1 MVFVLLLFIAASVGV
16 SVYDINDNNSS
27 LSIRYDKN
35 DPFNNIVFSILT
47 TFQIASGQNW
57 VDILS
62 KTTQL
67 FDGDLWS
74 GAYFMSIV
82 ILGVFLFPNWCIGS
96 VLGSIEKHQNDDSV
110 CHWNLSFLFLMSP
123 PDA

>member
-1 MVFVLLLFIAASVGV
+1 MFVLLLFIAASVGV
-16 SVYDINDNNSS
+16 SVYNINDNNSS
-27 LSIRYDKN
+27 LSIRYDEN

-62 KTTQL
+62 KTTQQ

-74 GAYFMSIV
+74 GAYFMCIV
-82 ILGVFLFPNWCIGS
+82 VLGVFLFPNWCIGS

-110 CHWNLSFLFLMSP
+110 CH
-123 PDA
+123 